1 MNRDIFIAFIPLIL
15 VKLKSKRMK
24 AGAYGNWRK
33 INERVDLSIV
43 RQVSEKGVSCV
54 SAVGEMLL
62 KSRNISATQAE
73 ILDIIGE
80 PAGIAALGKCLNRF
94 DVSDSNQ
101 SWHADYSNEF
111 DINFLISK
119 KNFAVILKE
128 FGGQA
133 HAVFIRK
140 FNGRFIIN
148 DTFDQ
153 SSYEMTV
160 EDFDKVW
167 TGAYIYYGKNE

>member
-1 MNRDIFIAFIPLIL
+1 
-15 VKLKSKRMK
+15 MK
-24 AGAYGNWRK
+24 AGAFGNWRK
-33 INERVDLSIV
+33 INEKTDLSIV
-43 RQVSEKGVSCV
+43 RQISEKGVGCV

-73 ILDIIGE
+73 ILAIIGE
-80 PAGIAALGKCLNRF
+80 PAGIAALGKCLNEL
-94 DVSDSNQ
+94 DVSDSDQ
-101 SWHADYSNEF
+101 SWHAHYSNDF
-111 DINFLISK
+111 NLDFLISK

-133 HAVFIRK
+133 HAVFVKK

-153 SSYEMTV
+153 SYYELTLK
-160 EDFDKVW
+160 DFDKVW
-167 TGAYIYYGKNE
+167 TGAYIYYGKND